1 MIMTS
6 QSGHI
11 FHACDFG
18 LVVLESLWSACL
30 QLLCFAQSILVNSHC
45 IHWILLWFIA
55 WNFLSY
61 IISPLPFSFT
71 LLLIQIGLKGEKWG
85 SCIGILLGWWMLD
98 TIWAEG
104 AQSSESVVDRAKLIH
119 VTWRNALSECSIE
132 NVWNQILTSTSHS
145 IVCFCFGSTSSNQLI
160 TPGLFNIR

>member
-61 IISPLPFSFT
+61 VISPLPFSFT
-71 LLLIQIGLKGEKWG
+71 LLFIQIGLKGKSEVHASGYCLDDECWRLYEQKVQ
-85 SCIGILLGWWMLD
+85 SLLNQGLNN
-98 TIWAEG
+98 
-104 AQSSESVVDRAKLIH
+104 RAKLIR
-119 VTWRNALSECSIE
+119 VTWRNALSEYRIE
-132 NVWNQILTSTSHS
+132 NVWYQILTSNFPFHR
-145 IVCFCFGSTSSNQLI
+145 LL
-160 TPGLFNIR
+160 LFWIDIF